1 MSELPRLYVESH
13 PLIDL
18 VKVNV
23 GLPPKTG
30 AEKDAWYLE
39 RILEAAR
46 AGEVELFT
54 STLTIAECT
63 HVSDP
68 TKLEMAKPIFL
79 GLLAS
84 GKSGIRLVQ
93 TTLSVVERAR
103 DLRWF
108 SSLKLSGAD
117 AIHVASALHL
127 RCDELLT
134 GEGKILQ
141 SAPLLAPMSLCAC
154 APSATILLPPKYL
167 QDNLEFESG
176 AA

>member
-1 MSELPRLYVESH
+1 MSDKSRVYVEAG

-18 VKVNV
+18 VKVRV
-23 GLPPKTG
+23 GVPPQTG
-30 AEKDAWYLE
+30 AEKGVWYLE

-46 AGEVELFT
+46 ADELELFT
-54 STLTIAECT
+54 STLSIAECT

-68 TKLEMAKPIFL
+68 AKLEKAKPFFV

-84 GKSGIRLVQ
+84 GKSGIRLIQ

-108 SSLKLSGAD
+108 NAVSLSGAD
-117 AIHVASALHL
+117 SIHVASALHL

-134 GEGKILQ
+134 GDGKILDRA
-141 SAPLLAPMSLCAC
+141 SAIEPMGLRVCP
-154 APSATILLPPKYL
+154 PSETHLLPAKYL
-167 QDNLEFESG
+167 QDSLG
-176 AA
+176 LGGTPT